1 MPAFESL
8 HEALRGAIQNGL
20 GWRSLRPVQELA
32 FEAVTT
38 GANCVIL
45 APTAGGKTEAAL
57 FPMVDAILKN
67 RWAGP
72 SVLYICPLRALLNN
86 LEPRVRNICGLVGLS
101 AFKWHGDVEAS
112 QKKRFLTEPADILMT
127 TPESLEAM
135 LLSQRIDAKQVFGRL
150 RFFMVDE
157 VHAFAGDDRGAHLL
171 SVLERLQQFAVEDVQ
186 RVALSATVGNPDLLL
201 KWLAGSSQRPG
212 QVVRPPH
219 EPKARM
225 LRVVSVPPN
234 GAFVSVAA
242 AEARGEKTL
251 LFVESRRQAESA
263 ASGLRDAIPTV
274 FVHHSSVSRE
284 ARAQAEEAFAT
295 APEAVIV
302 STATLELG
310 IDVGDLDLV
319 QQYETPKTVSSFLQ
333 RLGRTGR
340 RDAPAR
346 MTFYED
352 DDESFIQSIAL
363 VNLARRGWVEPVEPT
378 NRAFHVLVHQILTG
392 VLQRPGVLATDLWAV
407 LKTAW
412 PFAGINEEEF
422 LEVVRHMVL
431 ASVLDARGGELSL
444 GPEGE
449 RRFSAKNY
457 FDLFAVFSGAREVV
471 VKTESGDDI
480 GTLQTRFVVAE
491 QAADFVF
498 VLAGRRWQAVEVNLE
513 AGILYAKPAPQG
525 KLPRWLGSDSAFLS
539 PVIVNEHRRILAG
552 EDTVD
557 FLVGNAPQTLSRLR
571 QTWAPLASVDGWPVA
586 QSQNGLSIFTFC
598 GGRINLTLGRILAAR
613 LSCDS
618 AASNYEV
625 TLRSPHLPAF
635 TDLADEIAR
644 LGREGFPDDLRESA
658 RRALSMRPLS
668 KFQPYLPPRF
678 EAEFLAG
685 RVLDFEGLGE
695 ALPGRKLVLV
705 A

>member
-1 MPAFESL
+1 MPVFESL
-8 HEALRGAIQNGL
+8 HEALRGAIQDGL

-32 FEAVTT
+32 FEAVAS

-67 RWAGP
+67 RWTGP

-112 QKKRFLTEPADILMT
+112 QKKHFLAEPADILMT

-135 LLSQRIDAKQVFGRL
+135 LLSQRIDPRQVFGRL
-150 RFFMVDE
+150 RFFMVDD

-171 SVLERLQQFAVEDVQ
+171 SVLERLQRFAVEDVQ

-242 AEARGEKTL
+242 AEARGKKTL
-251 LFVESRRQAESA
+251 LFVESRRQAEAA

-295 APEAVIV
+295 APEAAIV
-302 STATLELG
+302 ATATLELG

-319 QQYETPKTVSSFLQ
+319 QQYEAPRTVSSFLQ

-352 DDESFIQSIAL
+352 DDESFVQSIAL
-363 VNLARRGWVEPVEPT
+363 VNLALRGWVEPIEPT
-378 NRAFHVLVHQILTG
+378 NRAFHVLVHQVITG

-407 LKTAW
+407 LRSAW
-412 PFAGINEEEF
+412 PFAGISEEEF
-422 LEVVRHMVL
+422 LETVRHMVA

-471 VKTESGDDI
+471 VKTEAGDDI
-480 GTLQTRFVVAE
+480 GTLQTRFVVSE
-491 QAADFVF
+491 QNADFVF

-513 AGILYAKPAPQG
+513 AGVVYAKPAPRG
-525 KLPRWLGSDSAFLS
+525 KLPRWLGGDAAFLS
-539 PVIVNEHRRILAG
+539 PVIVDEHRRILAG
-552 EDTVD
+552 EDTFS
-557 FLVGNAPQTLSRLR
+557 FLVGGGPQTLNRLR
-571 QTWAPLASVDGWPVA
+571 QSWGSLASVDGWPVV
-586 QSQNGLSIFTFC
+586 QGQKGLSLFTFC
-598 GGRINLTLGRILAAR
+598 GGRINLTLVRILAAR
-613 LSCDS
+613 LGCDGG
-618 AASNYEV
+618 ASNYEV
-625 TLRSPHLPAF
+625 TLRPPHLP
-635 TDLADEIAR
+635 TVGDLIDTIVR
-644 LGREGFPDDLRESA
+644 LGREGLPDDLREAA
-658 RRALSMRPLS
+658 RRSLSIRPLS
-668 KFQPYLPPRF
+668 KFQPFMPPRF
-678 EAEFLAG
+678 EAEFLAE
-685 RVLDFEGLGE
+685 RVLDFDGLGE
-695 ALPGRKLVLV
+695 VLRGSKVVLV
-705 A
+705 S